1 MSGSAPCVNTN
12 AEPDQNERG
21 TFAMASRSL
30 PQYVSVRLSHSSPA
44 MIVEERG
51 SQVLVRFAAGNVR
64 LVHPDQLEPATPA
77 EIQEYRDMVSHRERV
92 ELAFA
97 LAVLPQLEK
106 PLNRF
111 VDRVLDLCGV
121 QG

>member
-1 MSGSAPCVNTN
+1 
-12 AEPDQNERG
+12 
-21 TFAMASRSL
+21 MATKSV

-64 LVHPDQLEPATPA
+64 LVHPDHLEPATPA
-77 EIQEYRDMVSHRERV
+77 EIQEYREIVAHRERV

-97 LAVLPQLEK
+97 LAFVPVMKK

-111 VDRVLDLCGV
+111 VNRVLELCGRN
-121 QG
+121 